1 MRKILKKIDSYLLP
15 AGGSFHYGPYIW
27 LVYLAMFFTG
37 LVSYHPLNNSYLYGT
52 VGTLLFLIV
61 YFNAFW
67 VSATKIRWHIFLIL
81 VIGSTMTQLNPAASV
96 FFVYAAAFCCQL
108 GSAKKA
114 FFGLVVIAFWI
125 GLLSLSFGLSP
136 FFYVPALLFSFMI
149 GGINIYQH
157 DIDIKRKELILSQQ
171 EVRDLARTSERERI
185 ARDLHDLIG
194 HTFSVITLKAELAR
208 KLIDKDIDRAKAEI
222 LELENI
228 SRDALKQIREVVTG
242 YRTSDLNTEL
252 AHAKYVLESNEIS
265 FKYQFENIELS
276 DTVNKELAIILKE
289 LVTNILKHAEATKVR
304 AEIKAERSGIVM
316 QVSDNGSGFSK
327 ETVKGFGLKGIRE
340 RVNKLSGQV
349 EIETEAHSAFGSKFT
364 IIVPKEKHQ

>member
-1 MRKILKKIDSYLLP
+1 MRKTLKKIDSYLLP

-37 LVSYHPLNNSYLYGT
+37 LVAYHPVSNSYLYAT
-52 VGTLLFLIV
+52 VGTLLFLVV

-67 VSATKIRWHIFLIL
+67 VSARKIRWHIFLIL
-81 VIGSTMTQLNPAASV
+81 VIGSTMTHLTPTASV

-108 GSAKKA
+108 GSTKKA
-114 FFGLVVIAFWI
+114 FTGLVVIASWI

-136 FFYVPALLFSFMI
+136 FFYVPALLFSFMV

-157 DIDIKRKELILSQQ
+157 DISIKRTELILSQQ
-171 EVRDLARTSERERI
+171 EVRNLARTSERERI

-194 HTFSVITLKAELAR
+194 HTFSVITLKAELAG
-208 KLIDKDIDRAKAEI
+208 KLFDKDIDRARAEI

-252 AHAKYVLESNEIS
+252 AHAKYVLESNEIN
-265 FKYQFENIELS
+265 FEYQFDDIQIN

-289 LVTNILKHAEATKVR
+289 LVTNVLKHAEASKVR
-304 AEIKAERSGIVM
+304 AEIKAEESGLVM
-316 QVSDNGSGFSK
+316 RVSDNGSGFSK
-327 ETVKGFGLKGIRE
+327 EKVNGFGLKGISE
-340 RVNKLSGQV
+340 RVDKLSGQV
-349 EIETEAHSAFGSKFT
+349 EIESNSASGSNFT
-364 IIVPKEKHQ
+364 IIVPAEKHQ

>member
-1 MRKILKKIDSYLLP
+1 MLKTLKQIDSYLLP
-15 AGGSFHYGPYIW
+15 AGGHFHYAPYIW

-37 LVSYHPLNNSYLYGT
+37 LVAYHPVNNSYLYAS
-52 VGTLLFLIV
+52 VGTFLFLVV

-67 VSATKIRWHIFLIL
+67 VSEKKIRWNIFLIL
-81 VIGSTMTQLNPAASV
+81 VIASAMAQLNPAGSV

-108 GSAKKA
+108 GSTRKA
-114 FFGLVVIAFWI
+114 FTGLIVIATWI

-136 FFYVPALLFSFMI
+136 FFYVPSLLFSFMI

-157 DIDIKRKELILSQQ
+157 DIDIKRKELVLSQQ
-171 EVRDLARTSERERI
+171 EVRHLARTSERERI

-194 HTFSVITLKAELAR
+194 HTFSVITLKAELAG
-208 KLIDKDIDRAKAEI
+208 KLIDKDVDRAKVEI

-265 FKYQFENIELS
+265 FEYQFDDVEIG

-289 LVTNILKHAEATKVR
+289 LVTNILKHAEASIVR
-304 AEIKAERSGIVM
+304 AEIKAEESHIVLR
-316 QVSDNGSGFSK
+316 VSDNGSGFSQ
-327 ETVKGFGLKGIRE
+327 EEAKGFGLKGINE
-340 RVNKLSGQV
+340 RVDKLSGQV
-349 EIETEAHSAFGSKFT
+349 KIETETNSASGSKFT
-364 IIVPKEKHQ
+364 ILVPVETHQ